1 MHDSR
6 AKNTFGRELQSYRR
20 RQMHHSHWSSW
31 ELCSKFSMLLGEL
44 FAVAD
49 VPIPLE
55 YCDPNNMHN
64 QRYQTDE
71 LLILPWM
78 LVRLLL
84 WAALRS
90 LAWPGFV
97 LSSALPVPCLT
108 WAALPAR
115 LLASFRSGGRSALCS
130 AKPTAKLLCQGR
142 SMGSEYPG
150 NGKVFL
156 RCSHVLEIKGE
167 YQTFLCCSPCRC
179 VMSLK
184 GLSLTGERDRLMDRI
199 LLPLQETAQIALLL
213 PEIQWCLMPFL
224 V

>member
-6 AKNTFGRELQSYRR
+6 AKNTFGRELQSFRR

-31 ELCSKFSMLLGEL
+31 ELCSKFSMLLGEF
-44 FAVAD
+44 FAAAG

-55 YCDPNNMHN
+55 YCNPNNMRN
-64 QRYQTDE
+64 RRYQNDE

-78 LVRLLL
+78 LVWLLL
-84 WAALRS
+84 WAALCS
-90 LAWPGFV
+90 LVWPGFV

-108 WAALPAR
+108 WAALPACLR
-115 LLASFRSGGRSALCS
+115 ASFRSLRSALCS
-130 AKPTAKLLCQGR
+130 AKPCAKLLCKGR

-156 RCSHVLEIKGE
+156 GWSHVLEIKGE
-167 YQTFLCCSPCRC
+167 YQTFLCCSPCHC

-184 GLSLTGERDRLMDRI
+184 GFGLAGQSDRLMDR
-199 LLPLQETAQIALLL
+199 LLPCLQETAQIVLLL
-213 PEIQWCLMPFL
+213 PETQWCLMPFL